1 MRAIEARKEKIEM
14 ETTNVEEAVKAAE
27 TVKEEAPNVVKKA
40 AEVVAKHP
48 NDIVRVGKYVLEF
61 AGAAATGY
69 VIYKTVKTVKGKIA
83 DHKAKKNSKDDS
95 KTEEE
100 A

>member
-1 MRAIEARKEKIEM
+1 M

-27 TVKEEAPNVVKKA
+27 TVTKEAPKVVEKA
-40 AEVVAKHP
+40 AEVAAKHP

-61 AGAAATGY
+61 AGVAATGY

-83 DHKAKKNSKDDS
+83 DHKAKKSNKGASKA
-95 KTEEE
+95 EEE

>member
-1 MRAIEARKEKIEM
+1 M
-14 ETTNVEEAVKAAE
+14 ETTNVEAVKAAE
-27 TVKEEAPNVVKKA
+27 TVKEEAPKVVKKA

-48 NDIVRVGKYVLEF
+48 NDIVRVGKYVLEI
-61 AGAAATGY
+61 AGVAATGY

-83 DHKAKKNSKDDS
+83 DHKVKKDSKDDS